1 MRKTFVLLFFVAVLL
16 PACVA
21 TRIPQQSD
29 ELTGM
34 ASWYGEEFA
43 GRTTANGEIFDPMKL
58 TAAHQTLPFGTILDV
73 TYLSNGRKV
82 TVRINDRGPFVG
94 NRILD
99 LSYGAAREIGLVEP
113 GIGQVQARI
122 VAIGRG
128 EREPP
133 RPYVVKITPPDEII
147 SAPERA
153 PSVAF
158 PLPGGS
164 SADSGAVVDNV
175 VVIEERA
182 GEPVRRQVGA
192 DGVTI
197 QTVTEDGR
205 IVETRTPPAAP
216 PRSSQP
222 VPEETPVPS
231 RFVVQLGAFQVEAN
245 ADVLRVRVAAI
256 EPRVYLQLRG
266 ELHRVRVGPF
276 PTREAADEAASRLA
290 AAGYPGIVLPDS

>member
-1 MRKTFVLLFFVAVLL
+1 MRRTFGLLLFVTALL

-21 TRIPQQSD
+21 TRTPLQSD

-73 TYLSNGRKV
+73 TNLSNGRKV

-113 GIGQVQARI
+113 GIGTVQARI
-122 VAIGRG
+122 VTIGRG

-133 RPYVVKITPPDEII
+133 RPYVVEITPPDEII

-158 PLPGGS
+158 PLPGGAS
-164 SADSGAVVDNV
+164 VEDSGEVVVDNV

-216 PRSSQP
+216 PP
-222 VPEETPVPS
+222 VREETPIPS
-231 RFVVQLGAFQVEAN
+231 RFVVQLGAFQIEAN
-245 ADVLRVRVAAI
+245 ADVLRARVAAI

-266 ELHRVRVGPF
+266 GLHRVRVGPF

-290 AAGYPGIVLPDS
+290 AAGYPGIVLPES